1 MAYDE
6 QLADR
11 VRAVLATWRGVSEKR
26 MFGGLTFLIDG
37 HTCCGI
43 VGDELMVCVGP
54 LAYVT
59 ALAKRRAREMDFTGR
74 PLRGYVCVAR
84 EGLRTDQAVRSWV
97 EWGVTFTQS
106 LPPKSPKRRQ
116 PRGARHP
123 GRARLA
129 PRPDLDLQPPGP
141 RWPSGRPLVSRLRQ
155 TDKPIQEDR

>member
-59 ALAKRRAREMDFTGR
+59 ALAKRRARRWTSQVDRSGATYTSREKVSGQIKQCD
-74 PLRGYVCVAR
+74 RG
-84 EGLRTDQAVRSWV
+84 S
-97 EWGVTFTQS
+97 
-106 LPPKSPKRRQ
+106 
-116 PRGARHP
+116 
-123 GRARLA
+123 
-129 PRPDLDLQPPGP
+129 
-141 RWPSGRPLVSRLRQ
+141 SG
-155 TDKPIQEDR
+155 E